1 MGVTKPRLLLF
12 YERLLPG
19 TQLVN
24 RLEDLGYEVRTV
36 GAVEDLPVVT
46 AAWKPLLVLA
56 DLESSRGNV
65 VEAVRRIRQDPGTSH
80 VPVLGFCGGRVG
92 DLMERARE
100 AGATLVVQDVA
111 LVQHLAQWLDQ
122 ALEVD

>member
-1 MGVTKPRLLLF
+1 LLLF

-80 VPVLGFCGGRVG
+80 VPVLGFYGGRVG
-92 DLMERARE
+92 DLMEQARE